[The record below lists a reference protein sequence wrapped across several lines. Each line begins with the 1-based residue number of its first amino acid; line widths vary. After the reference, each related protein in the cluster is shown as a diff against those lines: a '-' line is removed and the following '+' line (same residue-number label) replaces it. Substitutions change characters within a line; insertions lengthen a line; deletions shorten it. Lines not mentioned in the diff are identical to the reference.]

1 MLPPRAWARLNRPL
15 VRPTS
20 SHELMYYIGI
30 AVVGLIEGA
39 RVVGLAVVGF
49 QLVGLRDVGLRDVGF
64 AVGLRVVGFAVGLRV
79 VGFAVVGFND
89 VGFLVAHVLIGPDGV
104 GNVVGKLTDTGQILM
119 SSIPASIMSPAASL
133 ETIPSEA
140 RMRSW
145 RVDPAGIAGYL
156 ASVQVALLATSQ
168 METTGVHAP
177 PLIAISRWK

>member
-1 MLPPRAWARLNRPL
+1 
-15 VRPTS
+15 
-20 SHELMYYIGI
+20 
-30 AVVGLIEGA
+30 
-39 RVVGLAVVGF
+39 VGF
-49 QLVGLRDVGLRDVGF
+49 ERVGLRDVGLRDVGF
-64 AVGLRVVGFAVGLRV
+64 AVGLRVMGFAVGLRV

-104 GNVVGKLTDTGQILM
+104 GNVVGKLTDTGQILI
-119 SSIPASIMSPAASL
+119 SSIPASIMSPAA
-133 ETIPSEA
+133 IPSEA

-145 RVDPAGIAGYL
+145 TVDPAGIAGYL

>member
-1 MLPPRAWARLNRPL
+1 MLVYEMLALQSAYVSWALQSAYVSWAL
-15 VRPTS
+15 Q
-20 SHELMYYIGI
+20 
-30 AVVGLIEGA
+30 
-39 RVVGLAVVGF
+39 F
-49 QLVGLRDVGLRDVGF
+49 
-64 AVGLRVVGFAVGLRV
+64 
-79 VGFAVVGFND
+79 VGFND

-104 GNVVGKLTDTGQILM
+104 GNVVGKLSDTGQILM

-168 METTGVHAP
+168 MEPTGVHAP

>member
-1 MLPPRAWARLNRPL
+1 
-15 VRPTS
+15 
-20 SHELMYYIGI
+20 MYYIGI

-64 AVGLRVVGFAVGLRV
+64 AVGLRVVGFAVV
-79 VGFAVVGFND
+79 SFND

-156 ASVQVALLATSQ
+156 ASVQAALLATSQ

>member
-1 MLPPRAWARLNRPL
+1 
-15 VRPTS
+15 
-20 SHELMYYIGI
+20 MYYIGI

-156 ASVQVALLATSQ
+156 ASIQAALLTTSQ

-177 PLIAISRWK
+177 PLIAISRLK